1 MFMKIRHWRII
12 KALSQYLL
20 WAWSSPSWWINWS
33 WISPSYQCWWHPHGR
48 DCLLQQKTGP
58 VPWFLNV
65 DKFGPNSWPHS
76 PQHLRLLQP
85 YGIVWEKFPFLKITI
100 LNFWNLVPTF
110 LIIYDQTGWLLLY
123 QKSQN
128 NPPNDW
134 PILSF
139 ITCSANAPST
149 PPSPASVPSPTDA
162 LHLISPLL
170 LTLPHLV
177 LHLLLLLS
185 SFSFFNPFLSFPPGT
200 DAQDVHFTL
209 SFSQN
214 PYLAEN
220 LFSLLDFHLFSHL
233 SLLLLMAEIASLCQP
248 GFSIADFF
256 WNKLGTHSSLYRDS
270 LHNGAGHY
278 GIWN

>member
-170 LTLPHLV
+170 LTLP
-177 LHLLLLLS
+177 LLLLLPLLVLS
-185 SFSFFNPFLSFPPGT
+185 SFSCFTPLSSLPFLPPWHWRT
-200 DAQDVHFTL
+200 RCSLHIIFFSESLFL
-209 SFSQN
+209 SWE
-214 PYLAEN
+214 P
-220 LFSLLDFHLFSHL
+220 FSLLDFYLFSHL
-233 SLLLLMAEIASLCQP
+233 YSWQKLPPFVNRIFPLQI
-248 GFSIADFF
+248 FF
-256 WNKLGTHSSLYRDS
+256 WNKLGTNASLYRDS
-270 LHNGAGHY
+270 LHIAH
-278 GIWN
+278 WN